1 MPYVFTAFLVLNTI
15 KTGENIWRT
24 LYENIILYDKVM
36 YLHNSRAMSR
46 IGYVHALIFFFE
58 NSCSESGITVVSN
71 IFLVSEYFEIN
82 CSVCNSATGIFPFI
96 TLDDHLCQFHAQKEL
111 IDVKTIHITRM
122 QIIFYNSLQEI
133 FPLSL
138 DNGEILLYSPNTP

>member
-1 MPYVFTAFLVLNTI
+1 
-15 KTGENIWRT
+15 
-24 LYENIILYDKVM
+24 M
-36 YLHNSRAMSR
+36 YFHKSRLMSK
-46 IGYVHALIFFFE
+46 IEYVHTLIVFFE
-58 NSCSESGITVVSN
+58 NFCSKSRITIVSN
-71 IFLVSEYFEIN
+71 IFLVSKYFEKN

-138 DNGEILLYSPNTP
+138 DNGEILLYLPNTP